1 MYIHNYM
8 QYTYSYHI
16 LPCRCQHVSK
26 KYSFLGS
33 IFFPGISPS
42 SRDPKLIG
50 GTTAAGT
57 SDLWWK
63 PTSQLQP
70 QIFEGG
76 AQCHCHILE
85 SSNWS
90 QHLRWS
96 FVISYLKSKSKNRI
110 TGVFFLL
117 FVVYVKKIFYHSST
131 LVFKSLDLPK
141 IHPLSPWHWLWL
153 QLRCLCLDVNW
164 LQWAPEKFG
173 EIFNEKILHW
183 TKNNHV
189 DMYIYT
195 YIYIMLSLQ
204 PCSWSALHHENLAW
218 DFSIRT
224 SRN

>member
-8 QYTYSYHI
+8 QYIYIHI
-16 LPCRCQHVSK
+16 HII
-26 KYSFLGS
+26 YFLADVNMYPRN
-33 IFFPGISPS
+33 IRFWDPYFFPGISPS
-42 SRDPKLIG
+42 SRDPKLTG
-50 GTTAAGT
+50 GTTAGT

-117 FVVYVKKIFYHSST
+117 FVVYVKKMFYHSST

-173 EIFNEKILHW
+173 EMFERENPPLNEGY
-183 TKNNHV
+183 
-189 DMYIYT
+189 YIV
-195 YIYIMLSLQ
+195 LSLQ
-204 PCSWSALHHENLAW
+204 PCSSWSALHHENLAW
-218 DFSIRT
+218 DFSSRT